1 MEIRSACGHCCS
13 DRKDGY
19 YACDFR
25 YGPGRKLKELPGLA
39 TRPTTDKV
47 KESVFNIIQ
56 FDIEGRRV
64 LDLFGG
70 TGQMGIEALSRGAKH
85 ATFVD
90 LAPAAAAVIRQNL
103 AATGFNDSARVVQS
117 DWRAFLSTCREKFD
131 LIFLDPP
138 YKETML
144 ENALETIAAIDILSE
159 HGIIICE
166 SPLDKELPDLAA
178 PYEKGRDY
186 KYGKIKVT
194 LYHNVR

>member
-1 MEIRSACGHCCS
+1 MRVISGTAR
-13 DRKDGY
+13 
-19 YACDFR
+19 
-25 YGPGRKLKELPGLA
+25 GRRLKELPGLD

-56 FDIEGRRV
+56 FDIEGRKV

-90 LAPAAAAVIRQNL
+90 LAPAAAAIIRQNL
-103 AATGFNDSARVVQS
+103 ATTGFTDSARVAQS
-117 DWRAFLSTCREKFD
+117 DWRAFLSSCREKFD

-138 YKETML
+138 YKETHL

-178 PYEKGRDY
+178 PYEKGRSY

-194 LYHNVR
+194 LYHRTV

>member
-1 MEIRSACGHCCS
+1 MSS
-13 DRKDGY
+13 
-19 YACDFR
+19 
-25 YGPGRKLKELPGLA
+25 
-39 TRPTTDKV
+39 
-47 KESVFNIIQ
+47 
-56 FDIEGRRV
+56 
-64 LDLFGG
+64 
-70 TGQMGIEALSRGAKH
+70 
-85 ATFVD
+85 
-90 LAPAAAAVIRQNL
+90 
-103 AATGFNDSARVVQS
+103 
-117 DWRAFLSTCREKFD
+117 CREKFD

>member
-1 MEIRSACGHCCS
+1 MRVISGTAR
-13 DRKDGY
+13 
-19 YACDFR
+19 
-25 YGPGRKLKELPGLA
+25 GRRLKELPGLD

-56 FDIEGRRV
+56 FDIEGRKV

-70 TGQMGIEALSRGAKH
+70 TGQMGIEALSRGAEH
-85 ATFVD
+85 VTFVD
-90 LAPAAAAVIRQNL
+90 LAPAAVSIIRQNL
-103 AATGFNDSARVVQS
+103 ETTGFTGSARVVQS
-117 DWRAFLSTCREKFD
+117 DWRAFLSSCREKFD

-138 YKETML
+138 YKTPML

-159 HGIIICE
+159 HGIIVCE

-194 LYHNVR
+194 LYHKAH